1 MSSSKRYPDLYGMFI
16 KVSKNKKVKDLIYYA
31 STHYLATSGKMNF
44 HVKNKNH
51 IFKKGDSIW
60 ISPYMQHG
68 FSGEG
73 SIIKISNG
81 ECIDY
86 LDIYEINKI
95 YDYKTTLKRI
105 HKDRINWGYEDN

>member
-1 MSSSKRYPDLYGMFI
+1 
-16 KVSKNKKVKDLIYYA
+16 
-31 STHYLATSGKMNF
+31 MNF

-95 YDYKTTLKRI
+95 YDYKTGKKSISHSAAMNDLQLSLYQLAIRENYIKNPIFRAAADSARRAV
-105 HKDRINWGYEDN
+105 KDSSPLPL